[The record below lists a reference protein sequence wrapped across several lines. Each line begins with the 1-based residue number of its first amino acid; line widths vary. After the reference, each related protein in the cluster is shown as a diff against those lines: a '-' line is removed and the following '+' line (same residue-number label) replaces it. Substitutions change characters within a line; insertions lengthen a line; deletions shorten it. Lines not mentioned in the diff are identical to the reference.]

1 MVDRIRVAGLATAIF
16 VVLIFSML
24 ILEYTFPVFKYRGA
38 PTEPVRNETSIIG
51 PEVSRFLWNYRVV
64 DLIAQ
69 AFVLFAAAAC
79 CVALLR
85 TKERKR

>member
-1 MVDRIRVAGLATAIF
+1 MVDRIRVVGLAAAVLAIL
-16 VVLIFSML
+16 VLSTF
-24 ILEYTFPVFKYRGA
+24 ILEFGFPVFKYAGP
-38 PTEPVRNETSIIG
+38 PTEPVRNETAIIG

-85 TKERKR
+85 IEEGKR